1 MEFDEGFQFSTLST
15 DMKGFAQIPAGTR
28 GRCTNTFDFTGIQG
42 QVNYAISLDG
52 EREGP
57 FDLVSNPDIVSWS
70 PCGGSTAIMNMNTQ
84 CNISPTQKQALIAV
98 DRISGKITVNIA
110 IQWRTCPK

>member
-1 MEFDEGFQFSTLST
+1 
-15 DMKGFAQIPAGTR
+15 MKGFAQIPADTR

-42 QVNYAISLDG
+42 QVSYVINLDG

-57 FDLVSNPDIVSWS
+57 FDLVSNADIVSWS

-98 DRISGKITVNIA
+98 FIHPPPQVQRYPD
-110 IQWRTCPK
+110 